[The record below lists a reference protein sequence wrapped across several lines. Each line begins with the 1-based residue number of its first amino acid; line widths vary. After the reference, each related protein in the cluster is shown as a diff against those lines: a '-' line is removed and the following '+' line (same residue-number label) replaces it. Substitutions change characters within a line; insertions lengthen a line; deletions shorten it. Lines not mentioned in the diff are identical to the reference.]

1 MPSRGW
7 IRLGDVVWLFFRAS
21 LARGL
26 TTLHACMMLFV
37 LFDLGHEHRT
47 RVSDAVIFIFFE
59 GNAVIFIRN
68 LANGAKLN
76 RKRLR
81 TVHM

>member
-1 MPSRGW
+1 
-7 IRLGDVVWLFFRAS
+7 
-21 LARGL
+21 
-26 TTLHACMMLFV
+26 MMLFV